1 MKIVF
6 TKPEMQEM
14 IMKYL
19 ISMGMDTNDKA
30 LNISI
35 NNKSEDYLV
44 VKVQDKAADKNNEE
58 EESK

>member
-19 ISMGMDTNDKA
+19 ILMGMDASDKV
-30 LNISI
+30 LSISI
-35 NNKSEDYLV
+35 NNKNEDYLV
-44 VKVQDKAADKNNEE
+44 VRMQDEVTDKDSEE
-58 EESK
+58 EKS

>member
-6 TKPEMQEM
+6 TKPEMQE
-14 IMKYL
+14 IIAEYL
-19 ISMGMDTNDKA
+19 ISTGVSVNDKT

-44 VKVQDKAADKNNEE
+44 VKVQNKAIDKNTDEE
-58 EESK
+58 K

>member
-19 ISMGMDTNDKA
+19 ISMGMDTNDKV

-44 VKVQDKAADKNNEE
+44 VKVQDRVIDKNADEE
-58 EESK
+58 N

>member
-14 IMKYL
+14 IIKHL
-19 ISMGMDTNDKA
+19 TSMGMDTNDKV
-30 LNISI
+30 LSISI

-44 VKVQDKAADKNNEE
+44 VKVQDKALNKDEDSN
-58 EESK
+58 